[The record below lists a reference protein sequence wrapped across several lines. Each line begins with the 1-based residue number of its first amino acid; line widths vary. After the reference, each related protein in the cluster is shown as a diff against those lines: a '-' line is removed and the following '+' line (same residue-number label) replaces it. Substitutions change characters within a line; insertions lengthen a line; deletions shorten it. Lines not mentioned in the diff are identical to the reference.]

1 MAPDLMAIILRLYS
15 YLFHFV
21 LALFLLGISAIALTS
36 HSSLSLGMFPWT
48 GETLT
53 RYLFYGSLLGLVS
66 LLLAITGIFRYL
78 FPVWALVVLV
88 LMMRGF
94 LLMPYQFSGKDE
106 FNRVLFLIAGALL
119 AFLGSLTLFS
129 ARKRKPF

>member
-15 YLFHFV
+15 YLYHFV

-36 HSSLSLGMFPWT
+36 HSSLNLGMFPWT

-53 RYLFYGSLLGLVS
+53 TYLFYGSLLGLVS
-66 LLLAITGIFRYL
+66 LALAITGVFRYL

-88 LMMRGF
+88 LMVRGF
-94 LLMPYQFSGKDE
+94 LLAGYQFSGKDE
-106 FNRVLFLIAGALL
+106 FNRVLFLIAGAFL
-119 AFLGSLTLFS
+119 AFLGSLTLLR
-129 ARKRKPF
+129 AKKKR

>member
-15 YLFHFV
+15 YLYHLV

-36 HSSLSLGMFPWT
+36 HSSLNLGMFPWT

-66 LLLAITGIFRYL
+66 LLLAITGVFRYL

-88 LMMRGF
+88 LMVRGF
-94 LLMPYQFSGKDE
+94 LLAGYQFSGKDE

-119 AFLGSLTLFS
+119 AFFGSLTLFR
-129 ARKRKPF
+129 AKKRR